1 MQLITLTAPDG
12 HRERWEPCLA
22 ANALKQLYRYL
33 INPDQATVS
42 KLAQQVEEFVGND
55 PERVRNSLVY
65 AQSVQDGLF
74 HKLALISN
82 NGERSMTRIFFLLRS
97 LDKDTGIHRN
107 IYDRPADDNPMIAV
121 IQQVTNRDQRTIKG
135 LAALAKLFVDGQ
147 LSYDSLGMSD
157 NEQVTECN

>member
-12 HRERWEPCLA
+12 HRECWEPCLA
-22 ANALKQLYRYL
+22 ANALKQLYGYL
-33 INPDQATVS
+33 INPEQDRVS
-42 KLAQQVEEFVGND
+42 ELAQQVEEFVGND
-55 PERVRNSLVY
+55 PSRVRNALVY

-147 LSYDSLGMSD
+147 LSYDSLGMND

>member
-1 MQLITLTAPDG
+1 MTVK
-12 HRERWEPCLA
+12 
-22 ANALKQLYRYL
+22 ALKLLYGYL
-33 INPDQATVS
+33 INPEQDQVS
-42 KLAQQVEEFVGND
+42 ELAQQVEEFVGNE
-55 PERVRNSLVY
+55 PARVCNALVY

-82 NGERSMTRIFFLLRS
+82 NGESSMARIFFLLRS

-107 IYDRPADDNPMIAV
+107 IYDCPADDNPMIAV

-147 LSYDSLGMSD
+147 LSYSSFGDD
-157 NEQVTECN
+157 RR

>member
-1 MQLITLTAPDG
+1 MQLITLTAQDG
-12 HRERWEPCLA
+12 HRKRWEPCLA
-22 ANALKQLYRYL
+22 ANTLKQHRYL

-55 PERVRNSLVY
+55 PARVRNALVY
-65 AQSVQDGLF
+65 AQLVQDGLF
-74 HKLALISN
+74 HKLVLISN
-82 NGERSMTRIFFLLRS
+82 NGERSMVRTFFLLRS

-107 IYDRPADDNPMIAV
+107 IYDRPADDNPMIAI

-135 LAALAKLFVDGQ
+135 LAALAKLFVDCQ

>member
-1 MQLITLTAPDG
+1 MQLITLTAQDG
-12 HRERWEPCLA
+12 HHERWEPCLA
-22 ANALKQLYRYL
+22 ANTLKQHRYL

-55 PERVRNSLVY
+55 PARVRNALVY
-65 AQSVQDGLF
+65 AQLVQDGLF
-74 HKLALISN
+74 HKLVLISN
-82 NGERSMTRIFFLLRS
+82 NGERSMVRTFFLLRS

-107 IYDRPADDNPMIAV
+107 IYDRPADDNPMIAI
-121 IQQVTNRDQRTIKG
+121 IQQVTNRDQRTIRG